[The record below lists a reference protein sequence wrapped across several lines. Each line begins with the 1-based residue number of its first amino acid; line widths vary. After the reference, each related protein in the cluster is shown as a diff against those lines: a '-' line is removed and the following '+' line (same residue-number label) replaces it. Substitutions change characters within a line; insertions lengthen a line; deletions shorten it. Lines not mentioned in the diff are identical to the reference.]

1 MVFAI
6 LFVWLYMPMFV
17 MLMTTSRKN
26 RELLYE
32 DLKRINQDLSKRWVK
47 ILYLLHTDGFFRE
60 LFYYRLGP
68 IRQFIVS
75 WLRPSYSHFHI
86 CRSMKMDGGAYFPHP
101 FATYI
106 HAKRIGRNFSCRNC
120 TTIGKTDYG
129 NPVIGDNVSVGAN
142 CVIIGNITIG
152 DNVVIGAGSVIV
164 KDIPSNCVVAGVPA
178 RVIREL

>member
-1 MVFAI
+1 
-6 LFVWLYMPMFV
+6 
-17 MLMTTSRKN
+17 MLMTTPCKN
-26 RELLYE
+26 RELLYK
-32 DLKRINQDLSKRWVK
+32 DLERINQELKFDRWLK

-68 IRQFIVS
+68 IRQCVVS
-75 WLRPSYSHFHI
+75 WLRPPYSHFHI

-106 HAKRIGRNFSCRNC
+106 HAKRIGQNFSCRNC

-129 NPVIGDNVSVGAN
+129 NPVIGNNVTIGAN
-142 CVIIGNITIG
+142 YVIIGDITIG
-152 DNVVIGAGSVIV
+152 DNVLIGAGSVVV

-178 RVIREL
+178 KVIRML